1 MAIRMEEFE
10 RHFMDRKLG
19 RGIIRARAT
28 GYGPVSIDIQF
39 DHVDRGPQHVQLL
52 APLGCLESLN
62 KFGDDL
68 LYQLSRMAISQVQ
81 QHIRENTLAGDFL
94 ELDRATR
101 PWNGDLTEAPYR
113 GATTGY
119 AAPVQDK
126 PVIRRRRLSMA
137 YLRDVGR

>member
-28 GYGPVSIDIQF
+28 
-39 DHVDRGPQHVQLL
+39 
-52 APLGCLESLN
+52 
-62 KFGDDL
+62 GDDL

-94 ELDRATR
+94 ELDRAAR

-126 PVIRRRRLSMA
+126 PVTRRRRLSMA